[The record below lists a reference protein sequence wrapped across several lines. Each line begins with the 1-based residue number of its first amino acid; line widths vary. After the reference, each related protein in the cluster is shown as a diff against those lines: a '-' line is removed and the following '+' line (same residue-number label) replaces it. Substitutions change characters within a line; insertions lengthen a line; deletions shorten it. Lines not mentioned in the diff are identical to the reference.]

1 VDLISLICTA
11 LSADHQRQHLGF
23 QPSSKVQALQKQLL
37 DFMQKHI
44 YPSEAK
50 FNALAQSADRWTV
63 HPLEEEFKANAKA
76 AGLWNLWIPVP
87 ITLLSH
93 FYLLIYLER

>member
-1 VDLISLICTA
+1 VHWFSLICTA

-23 QPSSKVQALQKQLL
+23 QPSSKVQALQKQVL
-37 DFMQKHI
+37 DFMEKHI
-44 YPSEAK
+44 YPSETK

-63 HPLEEEFKANAKA
+63 HPLEEDLKAKAKA

-87 ITLLSH
+87 NTLLSH
-93 FYLLIYLER
+93 FSLLIYSER